1 MDSGMTLVQV
11 YGHQNRGIRA
21 STLTPLEY
29 LNVRLDSLAEN
40 IMAEFLISPA
50 SRNVIEIGI

>member
-1 MDSGMTLVQV
+1 MTLVQV